1 MSMKI
6 LDCTLRDGGYYT
18 NWDFEPELVKEYLTS
33 VNSLPIEYV
42 EVGYRQPTKSEYMG
56 EYAYLPMHTIEQCK
70 KCAPNKKLA
79 LMLNLKDVDEFS
91 LITLLEPIGN
101 IVQLIRFATAP
112 EDIKKAAK
120 LANVVRTLGMKVSV
134 NVMYMSTWLSDE
146 KFWQQLPLLD
156 DNIDMLCM
164 VDSYGAVY
172 PHEIPQIVAKVKQSI
187 SKPIGFHGHDNMT
200 LAFANALAAL
210 HAGCKMIDST
220 IMGMGR
226 GAGNLRTE
234 LLMTYLAKD
243 DIRINLNSVVEL
255 LAHFAPLYEKYG
267 WGTNLP
273 YMISGTNSLP
283 QKDIMAMLSQKR
295 YSIAHIVRHLQNNLS
310 PNKTNQY
317 PEIQI
322 NAKPEPVLLVGG
334 GASVIKHLGAIVAYL
349 NRNPFI
355 PVCFLSA
362 KHIALFDVIN
372 NPRYICLVG
381 NEGARVE
388 RNADILH
395 ETDVFVLSNNAKH
408 SVTYVPECVK
418 ERAYVI
424 SASNQ
429 FNLYDAPFALAMEL
443 VPNISTAQTILL
455 IGMDGYS
462 ESKLSDI
469 YDMMRENQTI
479 IDAYMGQFHFK
490 SLLPTE
496 YKHIEQSSI
505 YAELV

>member
-1 MSMKI
+1 MKI

-42 EVGYRQPTKSEYMG
+42 EVGYRQPVKQIYMG
-56 EYAYLPMHTIEQCK
+56 EYAYLPWQTIDFCQRY
-70 KCAPNKKLA
+70 APNKKLA
-79 LMLNLKDVDEFS
+79 LMLNLKDVDETSIFP
-91 LITLLEPIGN
+91 LLKPIIG
-101 IVQLIRFATAP
+101 IVPLVRLATAP
-112 EDIKKAAK
+112 KDVEKAAK
-120 LANVVRTLGMKVSV
+120 VANVIRALGLEVSV
-134 NVMYMSTWLSDE
+134 NIMYMSTWLSDE

-187 SKPIGFHGHDNMT
+187 STPIGFHGHDNMT

-255 LAHFAPLYEKYG
+255 LAHFATLHEKYG

-334 GASVIKHLGAIVAYL
+334 GASVIKHIGAIVAYL
-349 NRNPFI
+349 NRNPFM

-362 KHIALFDVIN
+362 KHIALFDIIN

-388 RNADILH
+388 KNAKALH
-395 ETDVFVLSNNAKH
+395 ETDMFVLSNKKY
-408 SVTYVPECVK
+408 SDTYVPDSIKARTFIVPTC
-418 ERAYVI
+418 
-424 SASNQ
+424 NQ
-429 FNLYDAPFALAMEL
+429 FSFSDAPLALAMDL
-443 VPNISTAQTILL
+443 VPNVSNACMVLMV
-455 IGMDGYS
+455 GMDGYS

>member
-42 EVGYRQPTKSEYMG
+42 EVGYRQPVKQIYMG
-56 EYAYLPMHTIEQCK
+56 EYAYLPWQTIDFCQRY
-70 KCAPNKKLA
+70 APNKKLA
-79 LMLNLKDVDEFS
+79 LMLNLKDVDETSIFP
-91 LITLLEPIGN
+91 LLKPIIG
-101 IVQLIRFATAP
+101 IVPLVRLATAP
-112 EDIKKAAK
+112 KDVEKAAK
-120 LANVVRTLGMKVSV
+120 VANVIRALGLEVSV
-134 NVMYMSTWLSDE
+134 NIMYMSTWLSDE

-187 SKPIGFHGHDNMT
+187 STPIGFHGHDNMT

-255 LAHFAPLYEKYG
+255 LAHFATLHEKYG

-334 GASVIKHLGAIVAYL
+334 GASVIKHIGAIVAYL
-349 NRNPFI
+349 NRNPFM

-362 KHIALFDVIN
+362 KHIALFDIIN

-388 RNADILH
+388 KNAKALH
-395 ETDVFVLSNNAKH
+395 ETDMFVLSNKKY
-408 SVTYVPECVK
+408 SDTYVPDSIKARTFIVPTC
-418 ERAYVI
+418 
-424 SASNQ
+424 NQ
-429 FNLYDAPFALAMEL
+429 FSFSDAPLALAMDL
-443 VPNISTAQTILL
+443 VPNVSNACMVLMV
-455 IGMDGYS
+455 GMDGYS